1 MAFTVQHIRS
11 SEENKRPNPRDLTT
25 GQLAINYN
33 SASPGLFFKTQSGTL
48 IKAGPAQIGNTE
60 PGLENWSS
68 YSKGEFWVDTSGVD
82 TKLRVWM
89 GTRWENLTNFSEA
102 TTSIIPETNCAL
114 GLGSELRRW
123 SGLYL
128 CDLDLTV
135 QGIVPVNDGALTLGT
150 KNKRFSNVFTNDL
163 CLSNEGSKN
172 DVDGT
177 WGSYVIQEGE
187 KDLFLLNKRSGKKYK
202 FVLEEVV

>member
-1 MAFTVQHIRS
+1 MSFTVQHKRS
-11 SEENKRPNPRDLTT
+11 AEENRRPDPRDLTT
-25 GQLAINYN
+25 GQLAVNYN
-33 SASPGLFFKTQSGTL
+33 AASPGLFFKTQSGTL

-60 PGLENWSS
+60 PALENWTS
-68 YSKGEFWVDTSGVD
+68 YSKGEFWVDTSGTD

-102 TTSIIPETNCAL
+102 TTSIIPETTCTL
-114 GLGSELRRW
+114 GLGSDLRRW
-123 SGLYL
+123 TGLFL
-128 CDLDLTV
+128 CDLSLSN
-135 QGIVPVNDGALTLGT
+135 QGIIPVADGVLTLGT
-150 KNKRFSNVFTNDL
+150 RNRRFSNVYTNDL

-202 FVLEEVV
+202 FLLEEVV